1 MQRALERAP
10 QDPSGD
16 AVRERLRVL
25 FSAGRARARAAGRP
39 VLVSTTERV
48 SPIVPLEVLDPH
60 GTSQMYWAAPRDGC
74 ALAGIGAAVTLGGTG
89 ARRFAEIGHAWQ
101 ELLAE
106 SVLQDAA
113 YSRVEGPMLMGGF
126 SFDPD
131 GPHAERWRGFT
142 AASFSVPRLLVAC
155 RPNECWL
162 TLNALVHEDESDAAI
177 DELVALRDRALAAG
191 GTGFQ
196 PPSPLASDG
205 PVMSGARPT
214 ARRGV
219 RRAETEAARWRET
232 VRDAIHAIEAGRLEK
247 VVLAR
252 EVRVSLPPD
261 FDVIASLRHLEVEHP
276 NTFVYATWRDGTAF
290 LGASPERLVRLRDR
304 ELTTSVL
311 AGSMPRGRTPAEDVA
326 QASELL
332 ASRKNREEHAI
343 VRRELA
349 AALAPVCAEVIADA
363 EPTLVSLPNVHHLHT
378 AVRARLG
385 AAGSVFD
392 VLERLHPT
400 PAVGGAPRDEA
411 LAFIRER
418 EEIDRGWYAAPIGWA
433 GARAA
438 EFAVA
443 LRCALV
449 RREPAEASLFAG
461 CGIVAGS
468 DPAAEYDESQVKLEA
483 AREALAAGI
492 GTTSMESRR

>member
-10 QDPSGD
+10 QDPSD

-25 FSAGRARARAAGRP
+25 FSAGQGRARAVGRP

-48 SPIVPLEVLDPH
+48 SPIVALDVLDPQS
-60 GTSQMYWAAPRDGC
+60 TSQMYWAAPRDGC
-74 ALAGIGAAVTLGGTG
+74 ALAGIGAALTLGGAG
-89 ARRFAEIGHAWQ
+89 ERRFVGIGRAWQ
-101 ELLAE
+101 ELLDDA
-106 SVLQDAA
+106 VLQDAEPSGA
-113 YSRVEGPMLMGGF
+113 GGPILMGGF

-131 GPHAERWRGFT
+131 GPHAGGWRGFD
-142 AASFSVPRLLVAC
+142 AAGFTIPRLMVAS
-155 RPNECWL
+155 RSTECWL
-162 TLNALVHEDESDAAI
+162 TLNALVHEDESEAAI
-177 DELVALRDRALAAG
+177 DELVALRDRALAAR

-196 PPSPLASDG
+196 PPAPLAPDR
-205 PVMSGARPT
+205 PVMSGARPMEPH
-214 ARRGV
+214 GV
-219 RRAETEAARWRET
+219 RLAEIEAARWRET
-232 VRDAIHAIEAGRLEK
+232 VRDATRAIAAGRLEK

-261 FDVIASLRHLEVEHP
+261 FDVIASLRHLEAEHP
-276 NTFVYATWRDGTAF
+276 NTFVYAAWRDGATF
-290 LGASPERLVRLRDR
+290 FGASPERLVRLHDR

-311 AGSMPRGRTPAEDVA
+311 AGSTPRGTTPAQDA
-326 QASELL
+326 ALAAELQ
-332 ASRKNREEHAI
+332 ASRKDREEHDI
-343 VRRELA
+343 VRRELS
-349 AALAPVCAEVIADA
+349 AALATVCTEVVADA

-378 AVRARLG
+378 AVRARL
-385 AAGSVFD
+385 AAERSVFD

-400 PAVGGAPRDEA
+400 PAVGGAPRDAA

-418 EEIDRGWYAAPIGWA
+418 EEIDRGWYAAPIGWV
-433 GARAA
+433 GASAA

-492 GTTSMESRR
+492 GATSLETRR